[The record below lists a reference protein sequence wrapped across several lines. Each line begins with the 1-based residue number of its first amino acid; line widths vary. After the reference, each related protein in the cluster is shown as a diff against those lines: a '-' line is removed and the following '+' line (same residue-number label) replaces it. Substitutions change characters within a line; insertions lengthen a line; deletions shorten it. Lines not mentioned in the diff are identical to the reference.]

1 MLLDRQFDH
10 GIRAVGP
17 ALADPA
23 LDETLRRSVEEFVF
37 REARL
42 LDERR
47 FGDWLE
53 LWSEEG
59 RYWIPRHHDQANPFD
74 QISLSYEDA
83 MLRKTRVRR
92 LLNHRNWSQQP
103 VTRSSRVVG
112 SVHIDGFDA
121 SGRVIV
127 RSSLHYTEYRL
138 EQRHLAGEV
147 FHKLERAGAGD
158 WRLHLKRVNLV
169 NCDSVFANLEVFL

>member
-10 GIRAVGP
+10 TTRATRPVDLDDASRRAVE
-17 ALADPA
+17 D
-23 LDETLRRSVEEFVF
+23 FVF

-47 FGDWLE
+47 FEDWLA
-53 LWSEEG
+53 LWTEDG
-59 RYWIPRHHDQANPFD
+59 RYWVPRHHDQDNPFD
-74 QISLSYEDA
+74 QISLFWEDGI
-83 MLRKTRVRR
+83 LRHTRVRR
-92 LLNHRNWSQQP
+92 LLHSRNWSQQP
-103 VTRSSRVVG
+103 VTRSIRTIGNPHV
-112 SVHIDGFDA
+112 DGLDT
-121 SGRVIV
+121 SGRIIV

-147 FHKLERAGAGD
+147 LHKLEPDGDAG

-169 NCDSVFANLEVFL
+169 NCDSVFGNIEVFL